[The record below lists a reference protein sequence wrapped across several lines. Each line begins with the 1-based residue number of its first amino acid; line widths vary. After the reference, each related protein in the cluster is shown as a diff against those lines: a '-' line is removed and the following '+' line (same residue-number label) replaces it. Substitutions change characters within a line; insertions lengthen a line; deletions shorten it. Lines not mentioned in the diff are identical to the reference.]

1 MMDNTN
7 DHTLRLL
14 FPQWQGGGNNP
25 PYILG
30 ARLLNWLAPKSE
42 GPFEE
47 VSVSSNLD
55 EEIVKSWKK
64 VPC

>member
-7 DHTLRLL
+7 DRTLRLL

-47 VSVSSNLD
+47 VPVSST
-55 EEIVKSWKK
+55 
-64 VPC
+64 